1 MRYVIVIHKDKTS
14 DYGVIVP
21 DLPGCFSAGETME
34 AAMANAVEAIE
45 CHLEGLL
52 LDGGDIPA
60 ARSVEAHLGNQVHAG
75 GIWALVNVDLLKL
88 ATGTKRVK
96 ITLPERVLALADE
109 QAERESDTRSN
120 LLARAIME
128 YVWRHKT

>member
-1 MRYVIVIHKDKTS
+1 MRYPIVIHKDNSS
-14 DYGVIVP
+14 DYGVTVP
-21 DLPGCFSAGETME
+21 DLPGCFSAGDTME

-60 ARSVEAHLGNQVHAG
+60 ARTVEAHLRNADFAG

-88 ATGTKRVK
+88 ATKTRRIK
-96 ITLPERVLALADE
+96 ITLPERVLTLLDELAE
-109 QAERESDTRSN
+109 HEGDTRSN
-120 LLARAIME
+120 LLARAVME
-128 YVWRHKT
+128 YIWRHKS